1 MADEKKLRTESLGS
15 YTFAR
20 SGRSTVSDS
29 MGMREMQRRAFEH
42 RDAQY
47 LLIKAPPACGKS
59 RALMYVALDKV
70 LHQGLEKVIVAVPQL
85 AIGSSFNDTDLM
97 KGGFFAN
104 WHVAPRYNLC
114 RQGSDESKAKVVED
128 FLHDPNEHYLLCAHP
143 TLVFAYDRIK
153 DKSLFNKALVAIDE
167 FHHVSEDEGNR
178 LGGVVHDLM
187 SRTGAHIVA
196 MTGSY
201 FRGDSVPVLDPED
214 ERRFTQVVY
223 TYYEQLN
230 GYKYLKSL
238 SIDYAFYEGKYYNA
252 IGRVLDTHRKT
263 IVHIPSVNSHEST
276 GNKFNEVGKIL
287 ETIGEIV
294 TQDGDTGFYKVKT
307 PDGRLLTVA
316 DLVTDDERRPLTQTA
331 LRDPAKLD
339 TVDIIVALNMAK
351 EGFDW
356 PQCEHALTVGYRA
369 SLTEMVQIIG
379 RCTRDYPGKEHAVF
393 TNLLA
398 MPSALLNDVTDAVN
412 SLLKAITLSLLMEQ
426 VLAPNV
432 HFRRRSEAG
441 SSKEKF
447 NPEDIV
453 IHVDDNAFV
462 DPASWDV
469 VEHETSNIVEKLMT
483 SSDTIKAALASGGQ
497 DVNETLARDDVVR
510 IIEDNYPAVPQ
521 QDAEA
526 IAKAVVSSMIL
537 KAIHPVQKP
546 AEPDATD
553 TPSQPG
559 GPSLVLD
566 GDEPGEQA
574 DLPIPDPGNPGV
586 TPESQPDR
594 PVIEVDE
601 DNTAV
606 LKFKDKLINV
616 DDLDF
621 NLIESINP
629 FENAYRFLSRSIE
642 PSLLG
647 TIRDEIESKRSKVTE
662 KEALMLWSYVKDFVR
677 ENGRD
682 PSLQSSSDFE
692 RRLAQVL
699 AYVRQK
705 KREAMAAK
713 AAASGAKP

>member
-1 MADEKKLRTESLGS
+1 MVDEKILKTQTLGS
-15 YTFAR
+15 YSFAR
-20 SGRSTVSDS
+20 TGRSTVSDS

-42 RDAQY
+42 RNAQY

-59 RALMYVALDKV
+59 RALMYIALDKV
-70 LHQGLEKVIVAVPQL
+70 MHQGVEKVIVAVPQL

-104 WHVAPRYNLC
+104 WHVEPKYNLC

-128 FLHDPNEHYLLCAHP
+128 FLRDAGAHYLLCAHP
-143 TLVFAYDRIK
+143 TLVYAYDRIH
-153 DKSLFNKALVAIDE
+153 DKAFFNKALVAIDE

-201 FRGDSVPVLDPED
+201 FRGDSVPVLDPDD
-214 ERRFTQVVY
+214 ERKFTQVVY

-238 SIDYAFYEGKYYNA
+238 SIDYAFYDGKYSDA
-252 IGRVLDTHRKT
+252 IGKVLDTRRKT
-263 IVHIPSVNSHEST
+263 IIHIPPVNSHEST

-287 ETIGEIV
+287 ETIGSIL
-294 TQDGDTGFYKVKT
+294 TQDNDTGFYKVKT
-307 PDGRLLTVA
+307 PDGRILTVA
-316 DLVTDDERRPLTQTA
+316 DLVTDDEHRPLTQAA
-331 LRDPAKLD
+331 LRDPEKLG

-398 MPSALLNDVTDAVN
+398 MPTALLNDVTDAVN

-432 HFRRRSEAG
+432 HFRKRSE
-441 SSKEKF
+441 SESHEKI
-447 NPEDIV
+447 NPGDVV
-453 IHVDDNAFV
+453 IHIDENALS
-462 DPASWDV
+462 DPKSWDV
-469 VEHETSNIVEKLMT
+469 IEHETPNIIEKLLT
-483 SSDTIKAALASGGQ
+483 TDDTIKAAMASGGQ

-510 IIEDNYPAVPQ
+510 IIKENYPEVPDE
-521 QDAEA
+521 DAGT
-526 IAKAVVSSMIL
+526 IAKAVVSAMII
-537 KAIHPVQKP
+537 KAIHPVQK
-546 AEPDATD
+546 
-553 TPSQPG
+553 G
-559 GPSLVLD
+559 GSGQKQGSEGSSETLD
-566 GDEPGEQA
+566 GGSEGPGRQS
-574 DLPIPDPGNPGV
+574 DLDFSGGEGEDGV
-586 TPESQPDR
+586 AESEDR

-621 NLIESINP
+621 SLIESINP
-629 FENAYRFLSRSIE
+629 FGGAYRFLSRSIE

-647 TIRDEIESKRSKVTE
+647 NIRDQLEAKRSKVTE
-662 KEALMLWSYVKDFVR
+662 NEALMLWSYVKDFVR

-699 AYVRQK
+699 AYVREK
-705 KREAMAAK
+705 KREAAAAK
-713 AAASGAKP
+713 AASSGAQP